1 MHQPDRQRRN
11 CCCLWWILL
20 ALLLVAATICPIL
33 YFCCWKETAGD
44 DESSVDDTKQA
55 DVSGTQTDVSATSAK
70 VPVKKVPANSAKVP
84 IQADNETPLP
94 KDCPMNPHTYYC
106 CIKHKLFK
114 KIGTIKYPACD
125 WDRGTKKYDWGDTW
139 YRNKRKEAFTRLFKD
154 LEKEAKKNGGAPP
167 YIAFEGYWK
176 DLKRT
181 SGPRHLVGF
190 SKSKNFIQK
199 GPRVQLWN
207 ALIDKTID
215 GKPFV
220 GFVDAFLA
228 VTYKH
233 DRRDITRGKFSFA
246 LSTEMVWP
254 NARRRLT
261 MTRLGQAQE
270 MTLQ

>member
-20 ALLLVAATICPIL
+20 ALLLVAAAVCPIL

-44 DESSVDDTKQA
+44 DESSVDGTK
-55 DVSGTQTDVSATSAK
+55 QTDVSATVAK

-84 IQADNETPLP
+84 IPAENETPLP
-94 KDCPMNPHTYYC
+94 KDCPMNPHTHYC

-114 KIGTIKYPACD
+114 KIDTIKYPACD

-154 LEKEAKKNGGAPP
+154 LETEAKKNGGPPP

-176 DLKRT
+176 DPKPPRHTGRT

-190 SKSKNFIQK
+190 SKSKKFIQK

-207 ALIDKTID
+207 GLIDKTID

-228 VTYKH
+228 LTYKH
-233 DRRDITRGKFSFA
+233 SKTDYTGKFSFA
-246 LSTEMVWP
+246 LSAKMVWP
-254 NARRRLT
+254 NARRRLA
-261 MTRLGQAQE
+261 RLGQAQR
-270 MTLQ
+270 MPLQ